1 MNFKQAQKAIDKIDK
16 WITDEFDDN
25 PLEQL
30 RIASQMV
37 DVVSELRS
45 TVAMTRVHAVSQLG
59 HMSDIDLAN
68 ECGVHRSNIY
78 RLKKSAGVAGLVE
91 TAQRRIDGQQRYS
104 NTATTP
110 S

>member
-1 MNFKQAQKAIDKIDK
+1 MNFKEAQKAITKIDK
-16 WITDEFDDN
+16 WITDAFDDD

-45 TVAMTRVHAVSQLG
+45 TVAMTRVHAVSQLV

-78 RLKKSAGVAGLVE
+78 RLKKSADLPGLVDAATRRKE
-91 TAQRRIDGQQRYS
+91 GKAKHSTAV
-104 NTATTP
+104 AP